1 MLILLLNFSYSVTME
16 KMGTLFILI
25 MSFQAITASN
35 DLTFLT
41 EDRMVKV
48 STVLENDRISVVVP
62 TTYSLA
68 QIKKSK

>member
-1 MLILLLNFSYSVTME
+1 MATME
-16 KMGTLFILI
+16 ILFILK

-62 TTYSLA
+62 TNYSLA
-68 QIKKSK
+68 QIKIQVKAAAKHLKTIQT